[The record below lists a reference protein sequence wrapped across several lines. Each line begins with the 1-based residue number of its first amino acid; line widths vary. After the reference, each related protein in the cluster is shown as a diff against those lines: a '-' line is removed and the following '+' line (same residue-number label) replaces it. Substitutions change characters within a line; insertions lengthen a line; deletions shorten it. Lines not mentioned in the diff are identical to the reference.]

1 MSPRVVQALIRR
13 QEDGYL
19 AECLE
24 FPVGRETETL
34 SEAMAGIE
42 DAIRLYLRKLG
53 EDEEFLL
60 LISCYFGRFSVAEF

>member
-13 QEDGYL
+13 QDDGYL
-19 AECLE
+19 AECVE
-24 FPVGRETETL
+24 YPVGREAETL
-34 SEAMAGIE
+34 SEAMSGIE
-42 DAIRLYLRKLG
+42 DAIRTYLRKRG